1 MTEEL
6 RKLLL
11 LLSQQESLSFVS
23 LATTMT
29 VALGCGLAIYLL
41 YKYFYRG
48 VIYSENFGVLLLLV
62 SGVTAFII
70 ITIGTNFVLSLGM
83 VGALSIVRFRAPIK
97 DPLDVGF
104 LYWSIAAGLTA
115 GARLYT
121 VAVFGTAVLGLV
133 YILMHAVH
141 KGRRVFLLILRYAA
155 EAETAVVGLLAPLKG
170 KLKNK
175 SVSGGLTELTLEVR
189 VKDGRTAFI
198 EPLTAVPGVESATLV
213 EYNGDYV

>member
-1 MTEEL
+1 MTEEI
-6 RKLLL
+6 RQILL
-11 LLSQQESLSFVS
+11 LLSQQESLGLVS
-23 LATTMT
+23 LATTLA

-48 VIYSENFGVLLLLV
+48 VVYSENFGVLLLLV

-83 VGALSIVRFRAPIK
+83 VGALSIVRFRAPVK

-121 VAVFGTAVLGLV
+121 VLGLV
-133 YILMHAVH
+133 YILMNYAR
-141 KGRRVFLLILRYAA
+141 KEKRVFLLILRYATEVDA
-155 EAETAVVGLLAPLKG
+155 AVAALLTPLKG

-175 SVSGGLTELTLEVR
+175 SCRNGLTELTLEVR
-189 VKDGRTAFI
+189 LKNSRTVFLETLA
-198 EPLTAVPGVESATLV
+198 AAPGVETATLV

>member
-115 GARLYT
+115 GARLYM

>member
-1 MTEEL
+1 M
-6 RKLLL
+6 
-11 LLSQQESLSFVS
+11 V
-23 LATTMT
+23 
-29 VALGCGLAIYLL
+29 
-41 YKYFYRG
+41 
-48 VIYSENFGVLLLLV
+48 YSENFGVLLLLV

-83 VGALSIVRFRAPIK
+83 VGALSIVRFRAPVK

-121 VAVFGTAVLGLV
+121 VAIFGTAVLGLV
-133 YILMHAVH
+133 YILMNYAR
-141 KGRRVFLLILRYAA
+141 KEKRVFLLILRYATEVDA
-155 EAETAVVGLLAPLKG
+155 AVAALLTPL

-175 SVSGGLTELTLEVR
+175 SCRNGLTELTLEVR
-189 VKDGRTAFI
+189 LKNSRTVFLETLA
-198 EPLTAVPGVESATLV
+198 AAPGVETATLV

>member
-6 RKLLL
+6 RKILLL
-11 LLSQQESLSFVS
+11 FSQQESLTMES
-23 LATTMT
+23 LAVTMA

-41 YKYFYRG
+41 YRFFYRG
-48 VIYSENFGVLLLLV
+48 IVYNENFGVLIFLV
-62 SGVTAFII
+62 SGITAFII

-115 GARLYT
+115 GARLYM
-121 VAVFGTAVLGLV
+121 VAVFGTAVIGLV
-133 YILMHAVH
+133 YIAMTFVH
-141 KGRRVFLLILRYAA
+141 RDARTFLLIVRYAA
-155 EAETAVVGLLAPLKG
+155 GDEERVAGLLRNLKY

-175 SVSGGLTELTLEVR
+175 SIARGATELTLEVKVKKGR
-189 VKDGRTAFI
+189 VDFMDAFTAADF
-198 EPLTAVPGVESATLV
+198 VESASLV
-213 EYNGDYV
+213 EYNGLYT

>member
-1 MTEEL
+1 MTEEI
-6 RKLLL
+6 RQILL
-11 LLSQQESLSFVS
+11 LLSQQESLGLVS
-23 LATTMT
+23 LATTLA

-48 VIYSENFGVLLLLV
+48 VVYSENFGVLLLLV

-83 VGALSIVRFRAPIK
+83 VGALSIVRFRAPVK
-97 DPLDVGF
+97 NPLDVGF

-121 VAVFGTAVLGLV
+121 VAIFGTAVLGLV
-133 YILMHAVH
+133 YILMNYAR
-141 KGRRVFLLILRYAA
+141 KEKRVFLLILRYATEVDA
-155 EAETAVVGLLAPLKG
+155 AVAALLTPLKG
-170 KLKNK
+170 KLKNI
-175 SVSGGLTELTLEVR
+175 SCRNGLTELTLEVR
-189 VKDGRTAFI
+189 LKNSRTVFLETLA
-198 EPLTAVPGVESATLV
+198 AAPGVETATLV

>member
-1 MTEEL
+1 MTEEI
-6 RKLLL
+6 RQILL
-11 LLSQQESLSFVS
+11 LLSQQESLGLVS
-23 LATTMT
+23 LATTLA

-48 VIYSENFGVLLLLV
+48 VVYSENFGVLLLLV

-83 VGALSIVRFRAPIK
+83 VGALSIVRFRAPVK

-121 VAVFGTAVLGLV
+121 VAIFGTAVLGLV
-133 YILMHAVH
+133 YILMNYAR
-141 KGRRVFLLILRYAA
+141 KEKRVFLLILRYATEVDA
-155 EAETAVVGLLAPLKG
+155 AVAALLTPLKG

-175 SVSGGLTELTLEVR
+175 SCRNGLTELTLEVR
-189 VKDGRTAFI
+189 LKTAGPFFL
-198 EPLTAVPGVESATLV
+198 ETLAAAPGVETATLV

>member
-11 LLSQQESLSFVS
+11 LFSQQESLSFVS

-115 GARLYT
+115 GARLYM

>member
-62 SGVTAFII
+62 MGVTAFII

-115 GARLYT
+115 GARLYM